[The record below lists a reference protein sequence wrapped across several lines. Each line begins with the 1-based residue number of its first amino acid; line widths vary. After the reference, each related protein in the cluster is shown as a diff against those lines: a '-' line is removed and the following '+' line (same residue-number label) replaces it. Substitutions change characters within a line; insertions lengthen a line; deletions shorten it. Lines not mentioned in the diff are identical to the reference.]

1 MKRIT
6 LLITLLLMPILSCT
20 AFASDNWQWVASN
33 DISTIFFN
41 PTSIKYDLDSNGN
54 IDKNIIDI
62 EIKMQFSKDIL
73 NEFIIGSKANND
85 TTNWDDFSYTLMNA
99 KVNKTDRLFSVYM
112 FTYYD
117 TSGQIL
123 KNFDQNTKI
132 KIIKNTIEAD
142 LYDAIVIYTNQHD
155 KELERMK

>member
-1 MKRIT
+1 MKKIT
-6 LLITLLLMPILSCT
+6 LLITLLLMPLFSCT

-41 PTSIKYDLDSNGN
+41 PNSIKYDLDINGN

-62 EIKMQFSKDIL
+62 EIKMHFSKDIL
-73 NEFIIGSKANND
+73 NEFISESKVLND
-85 TTNWDDFSYTLMNA
+85 TTNWDNFSYTLMNA

-117 TSGQIL
+117 SSGQLL
-123 KNFDQNTKI
+123 KDFVQNTKI

-142 LYDAIVIYTNQHD
+142 LYDAIIAYTNQHD
-155 KELERMK
+155 KELGRLK